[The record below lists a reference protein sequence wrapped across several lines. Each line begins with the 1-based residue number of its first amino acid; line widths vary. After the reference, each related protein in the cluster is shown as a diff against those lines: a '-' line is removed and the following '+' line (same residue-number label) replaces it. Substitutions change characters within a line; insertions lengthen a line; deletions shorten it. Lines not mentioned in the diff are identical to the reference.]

1 MSRYIDTLP
10 TPTHVEPK
18 KLIVLSAP
26 RTGTHGL
33 YNALKLLGYK
43 PFHMAEVLG
52 AGPKAPRIVR
62 EGLEGEIGQGKPYT
76 RKEFDKW
83 FADYDIIIEMPFF
96 MLRSVLKAYPDAKFL
111 LVQRSPEKWATS
123 YENTIGKVATRAK
136 RFPFT
141 MMKYFDGMMYE
152 LSMLSRQM
160 DNLCTKGAGMTD
172 ERRKALIEHYKE
184 YIATVK
190 RLVPPEQLKVITLE
204 DGLGWEEICPYLGV
218 PVPKGL
224 DWPGRNVPEE
234 FAAIGAPISRGA
246 MTRAITSMTTIAV
259 GIIAAGVWYRRAGG
273 PLPNLSWLK

>member
-10 TPTHVEPK
+10 TPAHVEPK

-43 PFHMAEVLG
+43 PYHMVEVLG
-52 AGPKAPRIVR
+52 AGPKTVRIMR
-62 EGLEGEIGQGKPYT
+62 EGMEGEMGLGKPYS

-111 LVQRSPEKWATS
+111 LVQRSPEKWVKS
-123 YENTIGKVATRAK
+123 YENTVGMMQARSQ
-136 RFPFT
+136 RFPYT
-141 MMKYFDGMMYE
+141 MFKYFDAMAYE
-152 LSMLSRQM
+152 TGKFAQFGQ
-160 DNLCTKGAGMTD
+160 NVWTKGAGLTV
-172 ERRKALIEHYKE
+172 EGKKNLAECYKE

-190 RLVPPEQLKVITLE
+190 RLVPPEQLKVVTLE
-204 DGLGWEEICPYLGV
+204 EGLGWEEICPYLGV

-224 DWPGRNVPEE
+224 DWPGRNTPEE
-234 FAAIGAPISRGA
+234 FREITAPLARRAARKTIMSL
-246 MTRAITSMTTIAV
+246 TTIAV
-259 GIIAAGVWYRRAGG
+259 SVLAAGVWYRRAGG
-273 PLPNLSWLK
+273 TLPNLSWFK